1 MHNGSPDNNET
12 ISKKEYD
19 DLLLKYKNAEAE
31 KRKLQRMLN
40 SKTKLLENVGLNIE
54 TLQKLNQSMIV
65 EMQKQ
70 EMYNRLLL
78 MYCPDIMFLLDSDLN
93 FLLGTDV
100 LESIL
105 KINDILA
112 FIGRSFFSVLDHFTG
127 SHNLIELKE
136 EIVEALNAALYD
148 DDVKE
153 RSLEISINDNR
164 YQTQIVKVVNEKV
177 SFKGV
182 LILMHNVSE
191 IIRSKMIAEHA
202 NKAKSDFLAKMSHE
216 IRTPMNAIIGLLDSI
231 ALEPLSNKQSNN
243 LMNIKKSSYA
253 LLNIINDIL
262 DFSKIEA
269 GKFILNPVNFS
280 LISLLDNINSLW
292 KNTAAIKNLDYE
304 YESSENLP
312 RFIFADETKL
322 RQLLENIISNSVKYT
337 RSGKIQFKAYSD
349 DANLYFKIIDTGIG
363 IKADEIKNIFKPFE
377 QFDVQKN
384 RNIVGTGLGLPIAK
398 HICNIMRGIISV
410 ESVYGKG
417 SEFKVC
423 IPFVAGESF
432 IVSDEI
438 KDNVAFSAPDAKVLV
453 VDDIDMNLIVAET
466 ILETFGIRPD
476 IAVSG
481 ADAIELIKQ
490 KEYDLIFMD
499 QMMPE
504 MDGTEAVAIIRK
516 FNDYYSRVP
525 IIALTANALRG
536 ADKIFLENGFNGYIS
551 KPIDIKLMEQCLGR
565 WLNGGES
572 D

>member
-1 MHNGSPDNNET
+1 LHNGSPDNNET
-12 ISKKEYD
+12 INKKEYD
-19 DLLLKYKNAEAE
+19 DLLRKYNSAEAE

-363 IKADEIKNIFKPFE
+363 IKDDEIKDIFKPFE

-417 SEFKVC
+417 SEFNVC

-551 KPIDIKLMEQCLGR
+551 KPIDIKLMEQCLDR
-565 WLNGGES
+565 WLNGSES